1 MEKTNKVENADK
13 DFRYIVRIANTDLE
27 GNKIAASGLRK
38 IRGISFSISNIICNA
53 AKIDKSKKIGN
64 LSEAEIGRINDVIKN
79 TADFFPKWMLNRRK
93 DYDTGDDL
101 HLIGSKLKLRKE
113 FDIKRLKKIR
123 SYRGM
128 RHAFGLPVRGQ
139 RTRGHFRKGK
149 SVGVQKIK
157 SKPATGEKTKEK
169 F

>member
-1 MEKTNKVENADK
+1 MPMEKTNKVENADK

-79 TADFFPKWMLNRRK
+79 TADFFPKWMLNSRK
-93 DYDTGDDL
+93 GYEDGSDRHLFSSDL
-101 HLIGSKLKLRKE
+101 DFEKE
-113 FDIKRLKKIR
+113 NSVRLLKKIR
-123 SYRGM
+123 SYRGI
-128 RHAFGLPVRGQ
+128 RHMLGQPVRGQ
-139 RTRGHFRKGK
+139 RTKSNFRRNKGK
-149 SVGVQKIK
+149 VTGVKK
-157 SKPATGEKTKEK
+157 SSQNKGRV
-169 F
+169 